1 MPSNRFLRLA
11 DGVFLKR
18 LEFPAVYDTLA
29 DELYEVDPAGFLE
42 LQRCDGT
49 LKTSGTRFPAD
60 FLDYCLEEAI
70 IVESKEPDPR
80 TVEVGRN
87 EVPSLRYLMLEVT
100 DRCNLTCRH
109 CYLGEGTGQ
118 ELELDVIQGVLEEF
132 GGMGGLRL
140 IVTGG
145 EPLLHSRFKK
155 INRFV
160 GDRTF
165 RSILVTNGTLIDDE
179 ISGSLLFNEVQVSL
193 DGMEKGHD
201 FIRGQGSFEKA
212 RLGVNSL
219 RKAGMD
225 LSVATMV
232 HRENVN
238 ELDRLESFVRE
249 VGAVSWTLDVPCE
262 AGRLSGGGDGIIP
275 DVEDCLKEMERAF
288 GSEQHQPSGDYA
300 CGAHLACVKVNG
312 ELAKCGFYEDWNG
325 GKVEEGL
332 RNAWNSLPKIKL
344 ADLECDCA
352 YLRDCGGG
360 CRFRAEGSGG
370 RKGPD
375 PFKCAQFG
383 IGLDG

>member
-29 DELYEVDPAGFLE
+29 DELYEVDPTGFSE

-49 LKTSGTRFPAD
+49 LKTSGTRFPAE

-70 IVESKEPDPR
+70 LVESKELDTR
-80 TVEVGRN
+80 SVEVGRN
-87 EVPSLRYLMLEVT
+87 EIPSLRYLMLEVT

-118 ELELDVIQGVLEEF
+118 ELELVTIRGVLEEF
-132 GGMGGLRL
+132 GEMGGLRL

-145 EPLLHSRFKK
+145 EPLQHSRFKK

-160 GDRTF
+160 GDRPF

-179 ISGSLLFNEVQVSL
+179 IAGSLLFNEVQVSL

-201 FIRGQGSFEKA
+201 FIRGPGSFEKS

-262 AGRLSGGGDGIIP
+262 AGRLSGGCDAIIP

-325 GKVEEGL
+325 GTVEGGL

-344 ADLECDCA
+344 EDLECDCA
-352 YLRDCGGG
+352 YLGDCGGG

>member
-1 MPSNRFLRLA
+1 
-11 DGVFLKR
+11 
-18 LEFPAVYDTLA
+18 
-29 DELYEVDPAGFLE
+29 
-42 LQRCDGT
+42 
-49 LKTSGTRFPAD
+49 

-70 IVESKEPDPR
+70 LVESKELDTR
-80 TVEVGRN
+80 SVEVGRN
-87 EVPSLRYLMLEVT
+87 EIPSLRYLMLEVT

-118 ELELDVIQGVLEEF
+118 ELELVTIRGVLEEF
-132 GGMGGLRL
+132 GEMGGLRL

-145 EPLLHSRFKK
+145 EPLLHRRFKK

-160 GDRTF
+160 GDRPF

-179 ISGSLLFNEVQVSL
+179 IAGSLLFNEVQVSL

-201 FIRGQGSFEKA
+201 FIRGPGSFEKA
-212 RLGVNSL
+212 CLGVNSL

-262 AGRLSGGGDGIIP
+262 AGRLSGGGDAIIP

-325 GKVEEGL
+325 GTVEGGL

-344 ADLECDCA
+344 EDLECDCA